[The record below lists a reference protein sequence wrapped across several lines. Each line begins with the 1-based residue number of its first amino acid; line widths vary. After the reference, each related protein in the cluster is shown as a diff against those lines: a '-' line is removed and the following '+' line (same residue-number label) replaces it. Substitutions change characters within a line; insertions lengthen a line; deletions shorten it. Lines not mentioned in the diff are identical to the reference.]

1 LDSNSWGKE
10 LDRLLRTKA
19 RPISYR
25 NSSASSRRI
34 SGQHGSPRKFYGYR
48 TILLYFQL
56 NPNYN
61 IDTNDL
67 YYILNLFTRYTD
79 TGKAKI
85 RRFLP
90 LYFNNEEYKLMYPD
104 KLVNNETM
112 IVKNRIKNFDEYAK
126 DYYQY
131 SKILKELYP
140 DYTVYAKKR
149 FPSENDLCVF
159 FYEKGT
165 LKVKEDI
172 KEEIEKYREN
182 TIWISLEDEEI
193 INISEEIP
201 QIVE

>member
-1 LDSNSWGKE
+1 MGKE

-25 NSSASSRRI
+25 NSSASSRRMK
-34 SGQHGSPRKFYGYR
+34 GQYGSSKKFYGFR

-67 YYILNLFTRYTD
+67 YYILNLFTKYTD
-79 TGKAKI
+79 TGKTNT

-90 LYFNNEEYKLMYPD
+90 LYFNNDEYKLMYPD
-104 KLVNNETM
+104 KLVNNETT
-112 IVKNRIKNFDEYAK
+112 IVKNRIKYFDEYAD

-140 DYTVYAKKR
+140 DYTAYAKKR

-159 FYEKGT
+159 FYENDT
-165 LKVKEDI
+165 LMVKEDI
-172 KEEIEKYREN
+172 KEEIKKYRKN
-182 TIWISLEDEEI
+182 VIWISLEDEEI

-201 QIVE
+201 RTED